1 MSAEGVFECDF
12 RIVEHGWSC
21 LVVWSR
27 LSQNKAS
34 STIDRNDNIRK
45 NPAMAHRI
53 ATIVLDDAKPFEM
66 AIPCEVFA
74 TDRSDLA
81 TPWYEFRLCTAT
93 PQPVRTA
100 FGFFV
105 ETPYGLE
112 SIEWADTVIVIPT
125 SLRSYPEELLD
136 ALRRAHERKA
146 RIVSICTGAF
156 VLAAAGLLDGRRA
169 TTHWM
174 GSDELADSYPQVTVD
189 SDVLYIDDGDI
200 ATSAGTASGID
211 LCLHIVRKDHGADVA
226 NTIAKRM
233 VVPPHREGGQAQ
245 FIEYPMVSAD
255 EDDDLL
261 DETLAWARERLGDP
275 LTVERLAHHA
285 AMSPRTFN
293 RRFSDATGTT
303 PHQWLTS
310 ERVRFAQRLLE
321 STDRSIEW
329 IATDAGFG
337 TATNM
342 RQHFRRLLDISP
354 GRYRDAFHQSRAS

>member
-1 MSAEGVFECDF
+1 MGPLF
-12 RIVEHGWSC
+12 RNRPI
-21 LVVWSR
+21 R
-27 LSQNKAS
+27 
-34 STIDRNDNIRK
+34 TIDRNDNIRK
-45 NPAMAHRI
+45 NAAITHRI

-66 AIPCEVFA
+66 AIPCEVFG

-81 TPWYEFRLCTAT
+81 TPWYEFRLCTLT
-93 PQPVRTA
+93 PKPVRTA
-100 FGFFV
+100 SGFFI

-112 SIEWADTVIVIPT
+112 TLEWADTVIVIPT
-125 SLRSYPEELLD
+125 SLRSYPEDLLG

-146 RIVSICTGAF
+146 RLVSICTGAF

-174 GSDELADSYPQVTVD
+174 GAAELAASYPQVTVD

-226 NTIAKRM
+226 NAIARRM

-255 EDDDLL
+255 QDDDLL
-261 DETLAWARERLGDP
+261 DQTLAWARERLGEV
-275 LTVERLAHHA
+275 LTVEQLAHHA

-293 RRFSDATGTT
+293 RRFNDATGTT

-354 GRYRDAFHQSRAS
+354 GRYRDVFHQSRAA

>member
-1 MSAEGVFECDF
+1 M
-12 RIVEHGWSC
+12 
-21 LVVWSR
+21 
-27 LSQNKAS
+27 
-34 STIDRNDNIRK
+34 RK
-45 NPAMAHRI
+45 DAAITHRI
-53 ATIVLDDAKPFEM
+53 ATIVLDDAKPLEM
-66 AIPCEVFA
+66 AIPCEVFD

-81 TPWYEFRLCTAT
+81 APWYEFRLCTAT
-93 PQPVRTA
+93 SKPVRTA
-100 FGFFV
+100 SGFFID
-105 ETPYGLE
+105 TPYGLE
-112 SIEWADTVIVIPT
+112 TLEWADTVIVIPT
-125 SLRSYPEELLD
+125 SLRSYPEDLLA
-136 ALRRAHERKA
+136 ALRRANERKA

-156 VLAAAGLLDGRRA
+156 VLAAAGLLDGRRV

-174 GSDELADSYPQVTVD
+174 EADELAASYPLVAVD

-226 NTIAKRM
+226 NAIARRM

-255 EDDDLL
+255 QDDDLL
-261 DETLAWARERLGDP
+261 DRTLAWARERLGEP
-275 LTVERLAHHA
+275 LTVEQLAHHA

-293 RRFSDATGTT
+293 RRFNNATGTT

-342 RQHFRRLLDISP
+342 RQHFRRFLDISP
-354 GRYRDAFHQSRAS
+354 GRYRDVFH